1 MGVEESDQVA
11 MRARETEDNFPVS
24 SGNGHG
30 HAISNDNHSKSSNAG
45 ENGGRSEAA
54 EDLDGGAALRVAS
67 LDELTQFARNAS
79 EAELIDPL
87 FGVVAE
93 IATRGVVRYEWPL
106 LRPLLTKLASLKIE
120 QHFAQ
125 LKEQQEQ
132 LEVGPSPQ
140 SDDDAGSS
148 LKRSVVSM
156 LSSFDGGYP
165 FTIRRICELVIF
177 PIDLYYNKVEEWV
190 WALEKCL
197 RVTSTVSPS
206 PPQAS
211 PELPCL
217 ADLERE
223 VLDRVEKER
232 KVPVSP
238 GQQQQQQQQLQQ
250 NHFQRSN
257 NQSGGGVGI
266 VAGDAMVPLESYPG
280 TSAEVAREEPPMP
293 SPAMHQD
300 DAAVLAHPR
309 VPSMPHMPMDEG
321 EHLGGGGGL
330 DQSHLQDQ
338 VQLEKSVMSPQ
349 KRHKM
354 SEGRGDVQRTTK
366 SEPGMDPT

>member
-1 MGVEESDQVA
+1 MGKHHKLCQTLS
-11 MRARETEDNFPVS
+11 NF
-24 SGNGHG
+24 G
-30 HAISNDNHSKSSNAG
+30 
-45 ENGGRSEAA
+45 
-54 EDLDGGAALRVAS
+54 
-67 LDELTQFARNAS
+67 ELTGRFV
-79 EAELIDPL
+79 
-87 FGVVAE
+87 FV
-93 IATRGVVRYEWPL
+93 
-106 LRPLLTKLASLKIE
+106 LAW
-120 QHFAQ
+120 Q
-125 LKEQQEQ
+125 
-132 LEVGPSPQ
+132 
-140 SDDDAGSS
+140 
-148 LKRSVVSM
+148 
-156 LSSFDGGYP
+156 
-165 FTIRRICELVIF
+165 
-177 PIDLYYNKVEEWV
+177 V

-293 SPAMHQD
+293 SPA
-300 DAAVLAHPR
+300 
-309 VPSMPHMPMDEG
+309 
-321 EHLGGGGGL
+321 
-330 DQSHLQDQ
+330 
-338 VQLEKSVMSPQ
+338 QL
-349 KRHKM
+349 
-354 SEGRGDVQRTTK
+354 RTTPMPDGDPDADADPDTDPPQ
-366 SEPGMDPT
+366 SEDRTISVDTEKKAQILTMQALGITDQARVTVRRADPKARPVPQVRSWFDLAREGLPYVGVLRLVLLGMAVFVALILSWRTINRVTGLARTSASPELSQLQAQIASQAAARPDAIAAILRQWLTET